1 MGVKLSGGQKQRIGI
16 ARALYNNPYILIMD
30 EATSALDEL
39 NEKKIID
46 EIHDN
51 LKDRTIIISSHRK
64 KSLEKCDLIFSL
76 DKLNEN

>member
-1 MGVKLSGGQKQRIGI
+1 MK
-16 ARALYNNPYILIMD
+16 
-30 EATSALDEL
+30 
-39 NEKKIID
+39 KKIID

>member
-1 MGVKLSGGQKQRIGI
+1 M
-16 ARALYNNPYILIMD
+16 
-30 EATSALDEL
+30 
-39 NEKKIID
+39 KKIID

-64 KSLEKCDLIFSL
+64 TLGKMRFIFSL